1 MRRALLLA
9 FCPLAACAANAPHG
23 VRPLRPLELATA
35 PYQEATGTSLTGSL
49 LYESGCLLFRDDATK
64 ARLLPVWP
72 TGSIFNGTAL
82 IFHQP
87 GKADQPVMIGEEF
100 LLLNGNSSVLASRS
114 SPGAVPYLRFSIPS
128 VSYVPRSCAAPAVQV

>member
-100 LLLNGNSSVLASRS
+100 VMEGERREWGTLWAPTYPPFRYQC
-114 SPGAVPYLRFSIPS
+114 GALPFMVGR
-128 VSYVPRSCAAPAVQV
+128 VHPAN